1 MQLPIASSG
10 ETITLDELMELYP
23 DEFPS
28 SDEADYILNHLQKSG
43 KVAVDSSSSETMVK
57 FLTIKKTTPKSP
69 APSLSAVK
77 SPVKVKETSTEIT
90 EVDRTL
96 ATLKRTEKLLN
107 DEVDKLHNDMAAL
120 EQTARLKLREGARSA
135 VS

>member
-57 FLTIKKTTPKSP
+57 FLTIKKTTP
-69 APSLSAVK
+69 
-77 SPVKVKETSTEIT
+77 
-90 EVDRTL
+90 
-96 ATLKRTEKLLN
+96 
-107 DEVDKLHNDMAAL
+107 
-120 EQTARLKLREGARSA
+120 
-135 VS
+135 